1 MAAPSDKQLV
11 RLSGWPAGIDN
22 RSAEQALAHDDK
34 GNVVA
39 LREAENVD
47 LDKDGK
53 VRRRQGFSKVTSGIA
68 VHSLWSDPGFPL
80 ALYADAGELMAMQ
93 ADLGVFSVCDGLM
106 PGQELS
112 YATAAERAYWSNGFQ
127 TGCVGA
133 DGSVLPWGIAG
144 PGGQPALVG
153 GGGVGGLDAGTY
165 QVAAT
170 FVTATGEESGT
181 PMAAA
186 VSVSQ
191 GGGIT
196 LTGIP
201 QPVDATQRIRV
212 YRSKTNGAGAMD
224 SATET
229 LLYHVID
236 IPAGTP
242 TLLLGAGRL
251 GKPLITQF
259 LEPMPAGQIV
269 RQHAGRLWVA
279 TGSTVVYSEPLRY
292 GLTKL
297 PQNRMTFNARIDLM
311 EPVGNGDDGG
321 GGLFVAAGDR
331 TYWMG
336 GSNPAD
342 MRAAYR
348 YPEGAGAV
356 PGTAVRVAG
365 TTLGLETTEPVVY
378 WLARN
383 GVGCIGLPGGE
394 VMPLRAAQAVG
405 PSAEAGASVLRDQR
419 GMRQIITALR
429 GAAPQ
434 GVAMGDRLECEVIR
448 HDP

>member
-22 RSAEQALAHDDK
+22 RDPEQALTRDDN
-34 GNVVA
+34 GAVVA

-53 VRRRQGFSKVTSGIA
+53 IRRRQGFNKVTSGIA

-80 ALYADAGELMAMQ
+80 ALYADGGELTAMQ
-93 ADLGVFSVCDGLM
+93 TDLGVFSVSGGLM
-106 PGQELS
+106 PGQGLS
-112 YATAAERAYWSNGFQ
+112 YAVAAERVYWSNGFQ

-133 DGSVLPWGIAG
+133 DGSTLTWGIAG
-144 PGGQPALVG
+144 PGGQPTLAG
-153 GGGVGGLDAGTY
+153 GSGIGGMDAGTY
-165 QVAAT
+165 QVAVT

-181 PMAAA
+181 PRAA
-186 VSVSQ
+186 VVSVPQ

-201 QPVDATQRIRV
+201 QPVDATQRVRV
-212 YRSKTNGAGAMD
+212 YRSGANGD
-224 SATET
+224 V
-229 LLYHVID
+229 LYHATD
-236 IPAGTP
+236 IPAGTA
-242 TLLLGAGRL
+242 TLLMGVSRL
-251 GKPLITQF
+251 GKPLTSQF
-259 LEPMPAGQIV
+259 MEPMPAGQIV
-269 RQHAGRLWVA
+269 RPHAGRLWVA
-279 TGSTVVYSEPLRY
+279 TGSIVVYSEPLRY

-297 PQNRMTFNARIDLM
+297 PQNRMTFTARIDLM

-321 GGLFVAAGDR
+321 GGLFVAAADR

-336 GSNPAD
+336 GSNPTD

-356 PGTAVRVAG
+356 PGTAIRVAG

-383 GVGCIGLPGGE
+383 GVGCIGLPGGQ
-394 VMPLRAAQAVG
+394 VMPLRAAQVVG

-429 GAAPQ
+429 SAAPQ